1 MMLGTRLNMP
11 IAKRAERGIVM
22 TKDEFLDQ
30 FAHLN
35 TEIESALAMQD
46 FDRARLIDGARRR
59 MLQKFATSGVLDGDK
74 SFFESLE
81 QCAADNARAI
91 TVLTAELQEAQR
103 IASKQMRGLSGYRAQ
118 RP

>member
-1 MMLGTRLNMP
+1 MLGTRLTMP
-11 IAKRAERGIVM
+11 IKKRAERGIVM
-22 TKDEFLDQ
+22 TEDEFLDQ
-30 FAHLN
+30 FAQLN

-59 MLQKFATSGVLDGDK
+59 MLQKFATSGVLDSDK

>member
-1 MMLGTRLNMP
+1 MLPNERS
-11 IAKRAERGIVM
+11 AERGTVM

-30 FAHLN
+30 FAQMN
-35 TEIESALAMQD
+35 TFIESALSMQD

-59 MLQKFATSGVLDGDK
+59 MLQEFAASNVLDDDK
-74 SFFESLE
+74 GFFESLE

-91 TVLTAELQEAQR
+91 TVLTAELNEAQR
-103 IASKQMRGLSGYRAQ
+103 NAGHQMRGLSESRAQ

>member
-11 IAKRAERGIVM
+11 IKKPAERGIVM

-30 FAHLN
+30 FAQLN

-59 MLQKFATSGVLDGDK
+59 MLK
-74 SFFESLE
+74 
-81 QCAADNARAI
+81 N
-91 TVLTAELQEAQR
+91 LQPP
-103 IASKQMRGLSGYRAQ
+103 ASWMVINRSSNL
-118 RP
+118 